1 MKSLLADVKL
11 TAKLRNLINFP
22 LRLLED
28 ICVITIIKL
37 KLNLAKFSSL
47 LKIMLKDSLFGE
59 EYFKQK
65 RMEDKLRHL
74 SKSGRILQPIC
85 FIFVLGGDNADKGI
99 VFNH

>member
-1 MKSLLADVKL
+1 M
-11 TAKLRNLINFP
+11 RNNYYQIETEFSQI
-22 LRLLED
+22 LEW
-28 ICVITIIKL
+28 VP
-37 KLNLAKFSSL
+37 F
-47 LKIMLKDSLFGE
+47 KIMLKDSLFGE

-85 FIFVLGGDNADKGI
+85 FIFVFGGDNADKGI

>member
-1 MKSLLADVKL
+1 M
-11 TAKLRNLINFP
+11 RNNYYQIETEFSQI
-22 LRLLED
+22 LEW
-28 ICVITIIKL
+28 VP
-37 KLNLAKFSSL
+37 F
-47 LKIMLKDSLFGE
+47 KIMLKDSLFSK

>member
-1 MKSLLADVKL
+1 
-11 TAKLRNLINFP
+11 
-22 LRLLED
+22 
-28 ICVITIIKL
+28 
-37 KLNLAKFSSL
+37 
-47 LKIMLKDSLFGE
+47 MLKDSLFGE